1 MFQPKDRKLMAAFI
15 KRRGADAQKVSGGS
29 GMKLFS
35 WLLFDFANTSF
46 SVMMITFAF
55 PLYFKNVICGG
66 EPFGDALW
74 GASVSASMLIVALIS
89 PVLGAAADFSGR
101 RKRFLFVFTLAAVA
115 ATAALGFTGPGMAT
129 VAAVLFVFANIGFEG
144 GTVFYDA
151 YLPEVASERSLGR
164 VSGYGYAMGYFG
176 ALAVLLLMFPLLR
189 GGIVEENMANVR
201 LGFVLVALFF
211 ALFATP
217 LFLAIRDEKR
227 TPVNMSYLARSVK
240 EVKYTV
246 MHIMNYPD
254 LARFLLAFF
263 FYNDAILTVITFA
276 SIYAQNTLG
285 FTTGELI
292 VFFMFVQ
299 TTAILGSVIFGIV
312 TDRIGPKRTIVLT
325 LCIWCVVVLMA
336 ILTTDKTFFYYT
348 GLLAGMSMG
357 SSQAASRSMMAKLTP
372 KEHVTEFFGF
382 YDGTFGKASAVAGP
396 MIFGLI
402 SSQAGDQRVAL
413 ASLLFFFGTGLF
425 LILRVRTRTTHRRA
439 VVADRDREYS

>member
-1 MFQPKDRKLMAAFI
+1 MAAFN
-15 KRRGADAQKVSGGS
+15 KRRGTDAQKVSGGS

-101 RKRFLFVFTLAAVA
+101 RKRFLFVFTLAAVT
-115 ATAALGFTGPGMAT
+115 ATAALGFTGPGMAA
-129 VAAVLFVFANIGFEG
+129 VAAALFVFANIGFEG

-189 GGIVEENMANVR
+189 GGIVEENMANVK

-211 ALFATP
+211 ALFAAP
-217 LFLAIRDEKR
+217 IFLSIRDEKR
-227 TPVNMSYLARSVK
+227 TPVNMGYLAQSVK

-263 FYNDAILTVITFA
+263 FYNDAILTVIAFA

-292 VFFMFVQ
+292 VFFMFIQ

-413 ASLLFFFGTGLF
+413 ASLLFFFGMGLF
-425 LILRVRTRTTHRRA
+425 LILRVRTRTTHRRPA
-439 VVADRDREYS
+439 VAAREGEYS

>member
-1 MFQPKDRKLMAAFI
+1 MGASSDRRDGNAPKVFESASRLKL
-15 KRRGADAQKVSGGS
+15 V
-29 GMKLFS
+29 S

-46 SVMMITFAF
+46 SVMMITLVF

-66 EPFGDALW
+66 EPSGDALW
-74 GASVSASMLIVALIS
+74 GASVSGSMLIVALVS

-101 RKRFLFVFTLAAVA
+101 RKRFLFAFTLAAVIP
-115 ATAALGFTGPGMAT
+115 TALLGFTGPGMAL
-129 VAAVLFVFANIGFEG
+129 VAAILFVVANIGFEG

-164 VSGYGYAMGYFG
+164 VSGYGYAAGYFG
-176 ALAVLLLMFPLLR
+176 ALAILLLLFPLLQ
-189 GGIVEENMANVR
+189 GGIVEENTANIR
-201 LGFVLVALFF
+201 LVFFLVALFF
-211 ALFATP
+211 AFFAAP
-217 LFLAIRDEKR
+217 LFLTTRDEKKNS
-227 TPVNMSYLARSVK
+227 VSMGYLAQSVR

-263 FYNDAILTVITFA
+263 FYNDAILTIIAFS

-285 FTTGELI
+285 FTTVEL
-292 VFFMFVQ
+292 VFFFMIVQ
-299 TTAILGSVIFGIV
+299 TTAIVGSVLFGIV

-325 LCIWCVVVLMA
+325 LCIWCVVIVMA
-336 ILTTDKTFFYYT
+336 IMTTDKTFFYYT

-372 KEHVTEFFGF
+372 KAHVTEFFGF

-402 SSQAGDQRVAL
+402 SAQAGDQRIAL
-413 ASLLFFFGTGLF
+413 GSLLFFFITGLL
-425 LILRVRTRTTHRRA
+425 LILGVRTRTTHKRGGI
-439 VVADRDREYS
+439 VAG